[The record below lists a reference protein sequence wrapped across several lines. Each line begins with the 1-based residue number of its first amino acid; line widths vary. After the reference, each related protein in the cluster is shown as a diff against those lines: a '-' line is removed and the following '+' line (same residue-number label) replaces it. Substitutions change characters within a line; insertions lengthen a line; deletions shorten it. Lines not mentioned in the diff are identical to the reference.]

1 MIVQENAEDFEEF
14 NCEDVLEE
22 EELFHNVPV
31 PYHLCS
37 MIWTSIS
44 INFYWP
50 LHFKRRQTKKLI
62 RLILNCIELAKK
74 GQ

>member
-44 INFYWP
+44 TNFTDRY
-50 LHFKRRQTKKLI
+50 
-62 RLILNCIELAKK
+62 ILREGKQRN
-74 GQ
+74 